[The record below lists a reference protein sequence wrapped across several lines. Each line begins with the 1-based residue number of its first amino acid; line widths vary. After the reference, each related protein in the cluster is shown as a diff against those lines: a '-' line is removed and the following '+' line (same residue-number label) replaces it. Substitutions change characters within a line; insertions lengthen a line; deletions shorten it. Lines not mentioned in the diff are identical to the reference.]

1 MMSHPE
7 RAEHGRLTVED
18 LLHLKRSE
26 RPAPDFWNRFERELR
41 AKQLAAI
48 VEKRPWWITLRL
60 PQAARYVSRFQ
71 IPAGVAAVLALSIV
85 VVREYH
91 PSGSPGGSTP
101 AVSPVVSLETVAI
114 TNGEMTPVPPSMQV
128 AGVIDDIRTVHASTE
143 SDGVLIVDSTDRGGV
158 ADPPPPATVQSP
170 ASFGPGG
177 LMAMIPW
184 AAPQPPADSSREGR
198 QSVALGELPHVYFAA
213 AAFPG
218 REHNF
223 EGRVEVDPVVMAAPA
238 VATKGVETTVPAL
251 SMSPR
256 EVRRDRI
263 LASLVVA
270 DNTSESERSRLAQM
284 REVLTS
290 ALDDDRLYDS
300 VRRLGM
306 GGDRLTLKF

>member
-1 MMSHPE
+1 MMSPPE

-18 LLHLKRSE
+18 LLRLKRSE

-60 PQAARYVSRFQ
+60 PQAARHVTRFQ
-71 IPAGVAAVLALSIV
+71 IPAGVAAVLALSLV
-85 VVREYH
+85 VVREYL
-91 PSGSPGGSTP
+91 PSGSPVFLSP
-101 AVSPVVSLETVAI
+101 AVSPVASSETVAI
-114 TNGEMTPVPPSMQV
+114 TGGEMAPITPSVQEAS
-128 AGVIDDIRTVHASTE
+128 AIDNFGTVHASAE
-143 SDGVLIVDSTDRGGV
+143 SEGVLIVDSTEV
-158 ADPPPPATVQSP
+158 ESADPGLPVVARPPV
-170 ASFGPGG
+170 SFGPGG

-184 AAPQPPADSSREGR
+184 AASQSTDRSAERPQP
-198 QSVALGELPHVYFAA
+198 VALGELPQVYFAA

-223 EGRVEVDPVVMAAPA
+223 EGRVEIDPVVMAAPA
-238 VATKGVETTVPAL
+238 VASKGVETTVPAL

-256 EVRRDRI
+256 EVRRHRI